1 MPALANVVNLPA
13 PRAYLKRHHGF
24 FRTLI
29 TLPFFVVGAFFL
41 ISQSPKPSFSSP
53 LTNGYLLLDAPVVV
67 DFSWPVSRNLTF
79 SISPNVEGELSFESD
94 LFKGRLV
101 TRAVFTPDFTWDPQT
116 KYEITFSDVQNPI
129 SVLQN
134 PKTYSMS
141 FTTVASSRIV
151 NIKPSQGEVISAD
164 EKWYIA
170 FDKPPSRF
178 EEYTFQFEP
187 SISFKAEKSQD
198 GLKYIIQPAQLL
210 AQGQK
215 YVLNIYSA
223 NKKQVFGVNE
233 VASQSQALL
242 VGSNSWQVRQPPGVV
257 EVAPTGTNVPL
268 DSSLKL
274 AFTEKIDKQTFISN
288 TIIDP
293 SVSGS
298 WTSDDGSTFSLDPSN
313 LQPGTTYTITVKSG
327 TKTLAKGF
335 LVSDVVYQFTT
346 IGPVKIIQSSPA
358 DGAKG
363 VSVGSQLAFSFDQNV
378 DHKSAESNFK
388 ILPVIKG
395 SFQWNKDTLIFKAQ
409 APLNFSSNY
418 KVTFSK
424 GIQAPSGFV
433 FALDQVF
440 NFTTEI
446 SVTRLAVP
454 FHRQEHKL
462 SCEVATLVMAL
473 RYRGVNIDEQPLIDV
488 IGFDPTP
495 KKNGVWGDPNKAFV
509 GDINGDQPGTGYGV
523 YWGPIANAAQKYRSA
538 RAFTNGKLTDITSE
552 VTKGNPVIFWGTAG
566 TGRRIDWKT
575 QAGENIV
582 AITGEHTRIVFGFVG
597 SQENPSKIITLD
609 PLYGEKN
616 FTKAA
621 FLQNW
626 ALLGNSGVVVE

>member
-1 MPALANVVNLPA
+1 MPVLANAVNLSA
-13 PRAYLKRHHGF
+13 SKGYLKRHHGF

-29 TLPFFVVGAFFL
+29 ILPFFLAGAFFL
-41 ISQSPKPSFSSP
+41 ISQSPKPSFSST
-53 LTNGYLLLDAPVVV
+53 LANGYLPLDAPIVI
-67 DFSWPVSRNLTF
+67 DFSWPVSRNLIF

-129 SVLQN
+129 AVMRN
-134 PKTYSMS
+134 PKTYFMA
-141 FTTVASSRIV
+141 FTTVSSSKIV
-151 NIKPSQGEVISAD
+151 NIKPGQGEEISAD
-164 EKWYIA
+164 EKWHVS

-178 EEYTFQFEP
+178 EEFTFQFEP
-187 SISFKAEKSQD
+187 NISFKAEKSQD
-198 GLKYIIQPAQLL
+198 GLKYVIQPAQLL

-215 YVLNIYSA
+215 YILNIYLA

-233 VASQSQALL
+233 ITSQSQAILIS
-242 VGSNSWQVRQPPGVV
+242 SNAWQVRQPPGVV
-257 EVAPTGTNVPL
+257 EVVPTGTNVPL
-268 DSSLKL
+268 NSKLKL
-274 AFTEKIDKQTFISN
+274 VFTEKIDKQTFISN
-288 TIIDP
+288 TTITP

-298 WTSDDGSTFSLDPSN
+298 WVSEDGSTFSLNPNN
-313 LQPGTTYTITVKSG
+313 LQPGITYTINVKSG
-327 TKTLAKGF
+327 TKTLAGGF
-335 LVSDVVYQFTT
+335 LASDVVYQFTT
-346 IGPVKIIQSSPA
+346 IGPVKIIQSSPTNE
-358 DGAKG
+358 AKA
-363 VSVGSQLAFSFDQNV
+363 VSVGSQLAFSFDQSV
-378 DHKSAESNFK
+378 DHNSAETNFK
-388 ILPVIKG
+388 ISPTIKG
-395 SFQWNKDTLIFKAQ
+395 GFEWNKDTLIFKPQ
-409 APLNFSSNY
+409 TPFNFSADY
-418 KVTFSK
+418 RVTFSK
-424 GIQAPSGFV
+424 GIQAPSGFASV
-433 FALDQVF
+433 SDQVF

-454 FHRQEHKL
+454 FHRQDHKL

-473 RYRGVNIDEQPLIDV
+473 RFRGINIEEQPLIDA

-523 YWGPIANAAQKYRSA
+523 YWGPIATAAQKYRSA

-552 VTKGNPVIFWGTAG
+552 VIKGNPVIFWGTAG
-566 TGRRIDWKT
+566 TGKRIDWKT
-575 QAGENIV
+575 QTGENIV
-582 AITGEHTRIVFGFVG
+582 AITGEHTRIVIGFVG